1 MEAIMKENKR
11 KQETEPKTTKSSV
24 NVIKGA
30 SANILL
36 FHRPDANTVL
46 DEIKTSDQENELMV
60 LIKGVAEKGVGESH
74 TCAAKVAKK
83 NGRLYV
89 WSRMR
94 SSLARLYVD
103 TASYADKPLYI
114 IYGVGLECKKT
125 GPQNPYISRAFARQK
140 QMAAMIENNIISFSD
155 LLGAD
160 TAQQPKRLAHHK
172 TKGKNQQMQ
181 KQKN

>member
-1 MEAIMKENKR
+1 MEVIMAENKR
-11 KQETEPKTTKSSV
+11 KQETEQRTTKSSV

-36 FHRPDANTVL
+36 FHRPDANIAL
-46 DEIKTSDQENELMV
+46 NEIKTSDHENELML
-60 LIKGVAEKGVGESH
+60 LIRSVAERGVGESH
-74 TCAAKVAKK
+74 ICAFTVTKK
-83 NGRLYV
+83 NGRLYA
-89 WSRMR
+89 WSKMR
-94 SSLARLYVD
+94 SSLAKLYVE

-114 IYGVGLECKKT
+114 VYGIGLECKKS
-125 GPQNPYISRAFARQK
+125 GQQNPYVLRAFTRQK
-140 QMAAMIENNIISFSD
+140 QMVTMIENDIISFSD

-160 TAQQPKRLAHHK
+160 TAQQPKRIGHHK